1 MAWCPY
7 RRAVSQTA
15 FITVHPGPDGPP
27 PTSDMVWVPPASGSP
42 GFWIDACPVTNA
54 EFAVFVDDSG
64 YRAGG
69 WPGGHP
75 EAPAV
80 GVAWRDVQAYADWAG
95 KALPTEAE
103 WVRAAFDGRSRPAGM
118 PGRAKA
124 ALAGPYPVATHPP
137 NRYGL
142 YDTVGNVWQWTAD
155 WYLPHRKVIRG
166 GGRRPDARA
175 GQRVERSGPRV
186 GFRCVVRL

>member
-1 MAWCPY
+1 
-7 RRAVSQTA
+7 
-15 FITVHPGPDGPP
+15 
-27 PTSDMVWVPPASGSP
+27 MVWVPGTVTLA

-54 EFAVFVDDSG
+54 EYAIFVDDSG
-64 YRAGG
+64 HRPGG

-80 GVAWRDVQAYADWAG
+80 GLCWRDVQAYADWAG
-95 KALPTEAE
+95 KALPSEAE
-103 WVRAAFDGRSRPAGM
+103 WVCAAAGGQDGRHGAE
-118 PGRAKA
+118 KA
-124 ALAGPYPVATHPP
+124 RVAGPYPVAMHAP

-142 YDTVGNVWQWTAD
+142 YDTIGNVWQWTAD

-166 GGRRPDARA
+166 GGRRLESRA
-175 GQRVERSGPRV
+175 GQRVDRAGPRV